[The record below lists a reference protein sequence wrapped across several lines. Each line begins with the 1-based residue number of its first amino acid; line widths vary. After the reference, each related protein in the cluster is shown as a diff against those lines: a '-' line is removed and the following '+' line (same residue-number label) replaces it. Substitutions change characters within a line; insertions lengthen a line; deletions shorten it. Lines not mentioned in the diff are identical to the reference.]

1 MQMKLYVYDHCPFCV
16 KARSIFGLKRLPFE
30 LVVML
35 NDDAATPERMV
46 GRKVAPIME
55 NESHFLAE
63 SMDIVANIDAVHGQR
78 TLTGPTNPV
87 VTDWIRESSPN
98 LYALA
103 MPRWA
108 RAQLPEFA
116 TAEARAFFT
125 QKKEAIIGPFSDRL
139 AETEDLITTAN
150 LNLTRLDPLIQSAD
164 AVNGELST
172 DDIHL
177 FAHLR
182 ALSIVRGIT
191 YPPAVEA
198 YRKRMSKMMDVPLHD
213 DIAS

>member
-1 MQMKLYVYDHCPFCV
+1 MKLYVYDHCPFCV
-16 KARSIFGLKRLPFE
+16 KARSIFGLKQRPFE
-30 LVVML
+30 LVIML

-46 GRKVAPIME
+46 GRKVAPILE
-55 NESHFLAE
+55 QEGQFLAE
-63 SMDIVANIDAVHGQR
+63 SMDIVAKIDGLEGPR
-78 TLTGPTNPV
+78 ILNGPTNSR
-87 VTDWIRESSPN
+87 VTDWIKEASSN

-108 RAQLPEFA
+108 NSQLPEFA
-116 TAEARAFFT
+116 TTEARAYFT

-139 AETEDLITTAN
+139 AESEKLIETAN
-150 LNLTRLDPLIQSAD
+150 LNVMHLGPLIQSPD

-182 ALSIVRGIT
+182 ALSIVKGIT
-191 YPPAVEA
+191 YPATVDA
-198 YRKRMSKMMDVPLHD
+198 YRKRMSEKMGVSLHD
-213 DIAS
+213 DVAS

>member
-1 MQMKLYVYDHCPFCV
+1 MKLYVYDHCPFCV
-16 KARSIFGLKRLPFE
+16 KARSIFGLKRVSFE

-46 GRKVAPIME
+46 GRKVAPIFE
-55 NESHFLAE
+55 EEGQFLAE
-63 SMDIVANIDAVHGQR
+63 SMDIVAKIDTLDGQSI
-78 TLTGPTNPV
+78 LTGPKVPA
-87 VTDWIRESSPN
+87 VTHWIKESSSN
-98 LYALA
+98 LYALT

-108 RAQLPEFA
+108 SSELPEFA

-139 AETEDLITTAN
+139 AESGSLIETAN
-150 LNLTRLDPLIQSAD
+150 SHLVRLDPLIQSAD

-182 ALSIVRGIT
+182 ALSIVRGVT
-191 YPPAVEA
+191 YPHAVEA
-198 YRKRMSKMMDVPLHD
+198 YRRRMSVKMDVPLHD
-213 DIAS
+213 DLAS

>member
-1 MQMKLYVYDHCPFCV
+1 
-16 KARSIFGLKRLPFE
+16 
-30 LVVML
+30 
-35 NDDAATPERMV
+35 
-46 GRKVAPIME
+46 
-55 NESHFLAE
+55 
-63 SMDIVANIDAVHGQR
+63 MDIVAKIDALDGQSI
-78 TLTGPTNPV
+78 LTGPTVPA
-87 VTDWIRESSPN
+87 VTDWLKETSPN

-103 MPRWA
+103 MPRWVSSEF
-108 RAQLPEFA
+108 PEFA

-139 AETEDLITTAN
+139 AESGSLIKTAN
-150 LNLTRLDPLIQSAD
+150 SKLACLDPLIQSAD

-182 ALSIVRGIT
+182 ALSIVRGVT
-191 YPPAVEA
+191 YPHAVEA
-198 YRKRMSKMMDVPLHD
+198 YRRRMSVKMNVPLHD

>member
-16 KARSIFGLKRLPFE
+16 KARSILGLKKVPFE
-30 LVVML
+30 LAVML
-35 NDDAATPERMV
+35 NDDAGTPEHMV
-46 GRKVAPIME
+46 GRKVAPILE
-55 NESHFLAE
+55 DEGQFLAE
-63 SMDIVANIDAVHGQR
+63 SMDIVARIDALDGQR
-78 TLTGPTNPV
+78 ILTGPTNPA
-87 VTDWIRESSPN
+87 VTDWAKESSPN

-108 RAQLPEFA
+108 SSQLPEFA

-139 AETEDLITTAN
+139 AETADLITTAN
-150 LNLTRLDPLIQSAD
+150 FNLTRLDPLIQSAD
-164 AVNGELST
+164 AANGELST

-182 ALSIVRGIT
+182 ALSIVRGVN

-198 YRKRMSKMMDVPLHD
+198 YRKRMSEKMNVPLHD